1 MTVRANKPA
10 FNIREKLKELDYAHV
25 PYDKMPAGS
34 VVQFNYYKS
43 TNASISTN
51 NTTFTD
57 AGLTASFYPK
67 FANSMI
73 KVEIKSRRFNLV
85 TGDYMRVAVSRDG
98 GSSFIG
104 EDSQSSSARDIYYQN
119 NNSSTSN
126 QIAIGLY
133 FPWIDFPNTTEKI
146 DYKIYFAAD
155 TTSGGTVYLADS
167 GGVQLYITE
176 IKQ

>member
-10 FNIREKLKELDYAHV
+10 FNVREKLKSLDYSHV
-25 PYDKMPAGS
+25 PYEKMPAGS
-34 VVQFNYYKS
+34 VIQFKHYTS
-43 TNASISTN
+43 ANASIFTT
-51 NTTFTD
+51 NTTYTD

-85 TGDYMRVAVSRDG
+85 TGDYIRVNVSRDG
-98 GSSFIG
+98 GNTYIG
-104 EDSQSSSARDIYYQN
+104 DDMTQTNPRDIWFQDAD
-119 NNSSTSN
+119 STGSN
-126 QIAIGLY
+126 QITHPLY
-133 FPWIDFPNTTEKI
+133 FPWIDYPNTTSKI

-155 TTSGGTVYLADS
+155 TSSGGTVYLADS

>member
-10 FNIREKLKELDYAHV
+10 FSIREKLKELDYSHV

-34 VVQFNYYKS
+34 VIQFKYYKS

-85 TGDYMRVAVSRDG
+85 AGDYIRVAISRDG
-98 GSSFIG
+98 GNTYIG
-104 EDSQSSSARDIYYQN
+104 EDSQSSTKDLYYQN
-119 NNSSTSN
+119 NNSSSSN
-126 QIAIGLY
+126 QIAYGLY

-155 TTSGGTVYLADS
+155 PISSGTVYLADS

>member
-10 FNIREKLKELDYAHV
+10 FNIREKLKSLDYSHL
-25 PYDKMPAGS
+25 PYEKMPAGS
-34 VVQFNYYKS
+34 VIQFKYYTS
-43 TNASISTN
+43 SNASISTS
-51 NTTFTD
+51 NTTYTD

-85 TGDYMRVAVSRDG
+85 DGDGMQVGISRDS
-98 GSSFIG
+98 GSNFIG
-104 EDSQSSSARDIYYQN
+104 DDSQSSIREIYYYN
-119 NNSSTSN
+119 NTSSSSN
-126 QIAIGLY
+126 QIAVGLY
-133 FPWIDFPNTTEKI
+133 FPWIDFPNTTAKI
-146 DYKIYFAAD
+146 DYKIYFRCA
-155 TTSGGTVYLADS
+155 TSSGPVYLADS

>member
-10 FNIREKLKELDYAHV
+10 FSIREKLKELDYAHV

-34 VVQFNYYKS
+34 VVQFKYYKS

-51 NTTFTD
+51 NSSYTD

-85 TGDYMRVAVSRDG
+85 DGEVMLVAISRDN

-104 EDSQSSSARDIYYQN
+104 EDSQSSTRELWYQN
-119 NNSSTSN
+119 NNSSASN
-126 QIAIGLY
+126 QIAYGLY

-146 DYKIYFAAD
+146 DYKIYFKSA
-155 TTSGGTVYLADS
+155 SGSSAVYLADS

>member
-1 MTVRANKPA
+1 MVIRASKPA
-10 FNIREKLKELDYAHV
+10 YNIEQKLKELDYAHV
-25 PYDKMPAGS
+25 PYEKMPAGS
-34 VVQFNYYKS
+34 VIQFKYYTS
-43 TNASISTN
+43 TNATISTG

-67 FANSMI
+67 FANSII

-85 TGDYMRVAVSRDG
+85 DGNYMRVAISRDG
-98 GSSFIG
+98 GNTYIG
-104 EDSQSSSARDIYYQN
+104 DDMTQINPRDIWYQNANSSAA
-119 NNSSTSN
+119 N
-126 QIAIGLY
+126 QISYGLY

-155 TTSGGTVYLADS
+155 PTSGSTVYLADS

>member
-10 FNIREKLKELDYAHV
+10 FSIREKLKELDYSHV

-34 VVQFNYYKS
+34 VIQFKYYKS
-43 TNASISTN
+43 TNASISTSN
-51 NTTFTD
+51 SSFTD

-85 TGDYMRVAVSRDG
+85 SGDVMRVAVSRDG
-98 GSSFIG
+98 GNTYIG
-104 EDSQSSSARDIYYQN
+104 EDSQSSTRDIWYEN
-119 NNSSTSN
+119 ENSSTTN
-126 QIAIGLY
+126 QISIGLY

-146 DYKIYFAAD
+146 DYKIYFASD
-155 TTSGGTVYLADS
+155 QGTGPVYLADT

>member
-10 FNIREKLKELDYAHV
+10 FSIREKLKELDYGHV

-34 VVQFNYYKS
+34 VIQFKYYKS
-43 TNASISTN
+43 TNASISTS

-85 TGDYMRVAVSRDG
+85 SGDVMRVAVSRDNG
-98 GSSFIG
+98 NTYIG
-104 EDSQSSSARDIYYQN
+104 EDSQSSTRDIWYEN
-119 NNSSTSN
+119 ENSSSTN
-126 QIAIGLY
+126 QISYGLY

-146 DYKIYFAAD
+146 DYKIYFAYD
-155 TTSGGTVYLADS
+155 QGTGTVYLADS